1 MKGMRKMTLAEKIAL
16 LRKQK
21 GWSQEELA
29 DKMDISRQSVS
40 KWESG
45 QSVPDLDKI
54 IKISNIFAVSTDYL
68 LKEEGETEDF
78 AVGQR
83 AGIDEEE
90 PVRNVSTEE
99 ADEFMDLTRKLANI
113 RGIGAG
119 LFVLSPVCLII
130 LGGLSEYGKNII
142 SEDGAGGLG
151 IIILLLLVAIG
162 VVIMTTTGMQ
172 LSQYEY
178 LEKEKICLGFG
189 VKELVEKKKEKFE
202 NPHRIG
208 VCTGIVLIFA
218 GIIPLMAAVALEAG
232 DMVYVCCMAII
243 LLAVSISVYCFVRFG
258 SIWESYEK
266 LLQEGDYTK
275 ERKELKQANSFFST
289 AYWCIVTALYLGI
302 SFIGPNLGAGG
313 FGKLEYMKWKWGNWG
328 VSWVIWPVAA
338 VLFAGLKAV
347 FNGIRSSIKGKRQDR

>member
-1 MKGMRKMTLAEKIAL
+1 MTLAEKITL

-45 QSVPDLDKI
+45 QSVPELDKI
-54 IKISNIFAVSTDYL
+54 IKISDIFAVSTDYL

-78 AVGQR
+78 ASVR
-83 AGIDEEE
+83 AAGKDEGE
-90 PVRNVSTEE
+90 PVRSICVEE
-99 ADEFMDLTRKLANI
+99 ADEFMELTRKLANI

-119 LFVLSPVCLII
+119 LFVISPVCLII
-130 LGGLSEYGKNII
+130 LGGISEYGKHLI

-151 IIILLLLVAIG
+151 IMILLLLVAIG
-162 VVIMTTTGMQ
+162 VVIMTTTGMR
-172 LSQYEY
+172 LSKYEY
-178 LEKEKICLGFG
+178 LEKEKISPGFG

-202 NPHRIG
+202 TPHRIG

-218 GIIPLMAAVALEAG
+218 GIIPLMAAVASEAG
-232 DMVYVCCMAII
+232 DMVYVCCVAVI

-275 ERKELKQANSFFST
+275 EKKELKQADSFFSK
-289 AYWCIVTALYLGI
+289 AYWCVVTALYLGI
-302 SFIGPNLGAGG
+302 SFIGPDLRAGA
-313 FGKLEYMKWKWGNWG
+313 FENLEYMKWKWGNWG

-338 VLFAGLKAV
+338 VLFPGLKAIV
-347 FNGIRSSIKGKRQDR
+347 NGIRNSRKEKRQDR

>member
-1 MKGMRKMTLAEKIAL
+1 MTLAEKITL

-78 AVGQR
+78 ISGQG
-83 AGIDEEE
+83 ANHNEED
-90 PVRNVSTEE
+90 PVRNVSVEE
-99 ADEFMDLTRKLANI
+99 ANEFMELTEKLANK

-119 LFVLSPVCLII
+119 LFVLSPVCLLI
-130 LGGLSEYGKNII
+130 LGGISEYGRNII

-151 IIILLLLVAIG
+151 IIILLALVAIG
-162 VVIMTTTGMQ
+162 VVIMKMTGMQ
-172 LSQYEY
+172 LSKYEY
-178 LEKEKICLGFG
+178 LEKEKISLGFG

-202 NPHRIG
+202 KPYRIG
-208 VCTGIVLIFA
+208 VCAGIVLIFT
-218 GIIPLMAAVALEAG
+218 GIMPLMAAAAVNAE
-232 DMVYVCCMAII
+232 DMIYVYCTAII
-243 LLAVSISVYCFVRFG
+243 LLTVAISVFCFVRFG
-258 SIWESYEK
+258 NIWESYEK
-266 LLQEGDYTK
+266 LLQEGDYTR
-275 ERKELKQANSFFST
+275 ERKELKQADSFFST

-302 SFIGPNLGAGG
+302 SFIGPDLGAGRWD
-313 FGKLEYMKWKWGNWG
+313 YMQWKWGNWG
-328 VSWVIWPVAA
+328 ITWVIWPVAA
-338 VLFAGLKAV
+338 VLFAGLKAIY
-347 FNGIRSSIKGKRQDR
+347 NGIRSAKSRQQDK